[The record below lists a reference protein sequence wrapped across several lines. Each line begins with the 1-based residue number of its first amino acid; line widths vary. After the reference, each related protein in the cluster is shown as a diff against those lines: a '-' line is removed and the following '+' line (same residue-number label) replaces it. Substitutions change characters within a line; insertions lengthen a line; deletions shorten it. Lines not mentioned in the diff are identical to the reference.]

1 MSNNINDIND
11 KINIPPVYVVNF
23 KNEERKKRM
32 LKRFTTLDIIPNFI
46 NEVELTDPRVSKCS
60 FNNDIKRT
68 WCVML
73 QHLDCIR
80 DFYNNTNEKYCIV
93 CEDDI
98 HISKNFCKDLPNII
112 CNFNNLNLDVL
123 MLGYLLSYKI
133 QNESKNHKHYF
144 PIIKNKDIIVR
155 HDYHKYPDDIWGT
168 QMYLITRKYANF
180 LLDKFTPEFA
190 FNNIDNINYNPDW
203 IITKNG
209 NRALIVPMVAVEE
222 GINISDCYNQN
233 IFHKKCYDLNYD
245 EKLYI

>member
-1 MSNNINDIND
+1 
-11 KINIPPVYVVNF
+11 
-23 KNEERKKRM
+23 M
-32 LKRFTTLDIIPNFI
+32 LARFTTLDIDPVFI
-46 NEVELTDPRVSKCS
+46 KEVELTDTRVSKYEV
-60 FNNDIKRT
+60 NNDIKRT
-68 WCVML
+68 WCVMI

-112 CNFNNLNLDVL
+112 KNFDNLNLDVL

-133 QNESKNHKHYF
+133 QNDSINHKHYF
-144 PIIKNKDIIVR
+144 PIIKKNNNHI
-155 HDYHKYPDDIWGT
+155 YHKYPDDIWGT
-168 QMYLITRKYANF
+168 QMYLITRKYAKL
-180 LLDKFTPEFA
+180 LLDKFTIEFA
-190 FNNIDNINYNPDW
+190 FNNIGNINYNPDW

-233 IFHKKCYDLNYD
+233 IFHKKCYEINYD
-245 EKLYI
+245 KNLYI